1 MSVLAGLME
10 APIRKKPKVPSGH
23 HHGPKPLHE
32 MFSTFRSSHPSPKV
46 CLPPINNQESMT
58 SQLPDK
64 AVPHHISAQAN
75 GFYFCIFGENHVSA
89 FDNTN
94 KGGKK
99 KSPRTQISTP
109 PPPSAQADLRQTPG
123 SPICSSPAGIWVA
136 ATSNA
141 RLAFSHVGVCCLS
154 DEAVCALIV
163 LCHPEGFLGAFT
175 KRCMPVALM

>member
-10 APIRKKPKVPSGH
+10 APIRKKPRVPSGH

-99 KSPRTQISTP
+99 KKPQNSDLHSPSTFCSGRP
-109 PPPSAQADLRQTPG
+109 QT
-123 SPICSSPAGIWVA
+123 
-136 ATSNA
+136 NA
-141 RLAFSHVGVCCLS
+141 RQPHLLVTCWHLGSSYVKRPARVLTCRSLLS
-154 DEAVCALIV
+154 E
-163 LCHPEGFLGAFT
+163 
-175 KRCMPVALM
+175 R